1 MASDSRGNEKR
12 FLYHFWD
19 WFPIF
24 KPVSEYAKSERFALA
39 SGFLLRRAVAHHT
52 GSAGISAIHLPSSS
66 CSNSISNRAGTTL
79 TQRNGFAE
87 LITSVNTG
95 VTADPCAPASSIS
108 LESRLQ

>member
-24 KPVSEYAKSERFALA
+24 KPVSEYAKSERFDLA

-52 GSAGISAIHLPSSS
+52 GERRNFGNPSAVVFLLKLNFQS
-66 CSNSISNRAGTTL
+66 CHVHTL
-79 TQRNGFAE
+79 TQRE
-87 LITSVNTG
+87 
-95 VTADPCAPASSIS
+95 
-108 LESRLQ
+108 RL